1 MKSNEL
7 ELIKNLLD
15 DYAEIVFDN
24 VHEHSKQTTID
35 LVKGLKI
42 IKREIKNGTVS

>member
-1 MKSNEL
+1 MNKDEL

-15 DYAEIVFDN
+15 NYAEIVFDN
-24 VHEHSKQTTID
+24 VHEHSRQTTID

-42 IKREIKNGTVS
+42 IKKEIENGTK

>member
-1 MKSNEL
+1 MNSNEL

-35 LVKGLKI
+35 LVKALKI
-42 IKREIKNGTVS
+42 IKKEIENGR

>member
-42 IKREIKNGTVS
+42 IKREIENEKQ

>member
-7 ELIKNLLD
+7 KLIKNLLD
-15 DYAEIVFDN
+15 NYAEIVFDN

-35 LVKGLKI
+35 LVKALKI
-42 IKREIKNGTVS
+42 IKKELTSK

>member
-1 MKSNEL
+1 MKSDEL

-15 DYAEIVFDN
+15 NYAEIVFDN
-24 VHEHSKQTTID
+24 VHEHSRQTTID

-42 IKREIKNGTVS
+42 IKKEIENGTK